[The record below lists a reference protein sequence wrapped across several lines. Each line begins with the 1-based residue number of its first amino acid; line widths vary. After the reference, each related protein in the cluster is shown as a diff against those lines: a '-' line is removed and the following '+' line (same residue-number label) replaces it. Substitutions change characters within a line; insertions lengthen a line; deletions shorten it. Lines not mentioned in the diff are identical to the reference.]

1 MTYPNSPQ
9 PNHGAPQPSSYNWD
23 AQVPAQA
30 QPQQQQP
37 QQPFYPPAGQ
47 PQQQKLALPAWP
59 TWVYT
64 GLFIL
69 TLISSFLPHI
79 TSRISGSSFA
89 QAMTAEVPFL
99 DEFFGESSETLDS
112 FGSLS
117 SSINWWGALKL
128 QGDGVGSFAEAF
140 EEEVTAELG
149 SEFETMKLVLILITL
164 SVLGFLVGAVV
175 MGVLRKVKIA
185 AVLGLVAGVIQF
197 VAVLLQAAS
206 RFSAVA
212 DPEFADIAENS
223 FGAGFWLWLILSLVA
238 VAFSIYVLIA
248 NKKPEN
254 AFVPQP
260 AQPQQPGWPNIY

>member
-69 TLISSFLPHI
+69 TLISSFLPYIAAKI
-79 TSRISGSSFA
+79 TGSSFA
-89 QAMTAEVPFL
+89 QSLTEDVPFL

-112 FGSLS
+112 FGSMTS
-117 SSINWWGALKL
+117 TVNWWGALKL
-128 QGDGVGSFAEAF
+128 RGDGFGSFAEAF
-140 EEEVTAELG
+140 EEEVTAEVG
-149 SEFETMKLVLILITL
+149 SEYETMKLVLMLITL

-175 MGVLRKVKIA
+175 MGVLRKVRIA

-197 VAVLLQAAS
+197 LAVLLGAAS
-206 RFSAVA
+206 RFSVVA
-212 DPEFADIAENS
+212 DPEFANMAETS
-223 FGAGFWLWLILSLVA
+223 FGAGFWLWVILCLVA
-238 VAFSIYVLIA
+238 VAFSIYVLVA
-248 NKKPEN
+248 FKKPKN

-260 AQPQQPGWPNIY
+260 AQPQQPGWPNTY

>member
-1 MTYPNSPQ
+1 M
-9 PNHGAPQPSSYNWD
+9 
-23 AQVPAQA
+23 
-30 QPQQQQP
+30 
-37 QQPFYPPAGQ
+37 
-47 PQQQKLALPAWP
+47 
-59 TWVYT
+59 YT

-79 TSRISGSSFA
+79 TARISGSSFA

-112 FGSLS
+112 FGSLT

-140 EEEVTAELG
+140 EKEVTAELG

-197 VAVLLQAAS
+197 VAVLLEAVS
-206 RFSAVA
+206 RFSVVA
-212 DPEFADIAENS
+212 DPEFADMAENS

-238 VAFSIYVLIA
+238 VAFSIYVLVA
-248 NKKPEN
+248 FKKPKN

-260 AQPQQPGWPNIY
+260 AQPQQPGWPNTY

>member
-30 QPQQQQP
+30 QPPQQQP

-47 PQQQKLALPAWP
+47 PQQHKVALPAWP

-79 TSRISGSSFA
+79 TARISGSSFA

-112 FGSLS
+112 FGSLT

-140 EEEVTAELG
+140 EKEVTAELG

-197 VAVLLQAAS
+197 VAVLLEAVS
-206 RFSAVA
+206 RFSVVA
-212 DPEFADIAENS
+212 DPEFADMAENS

-238 VAFSIYVLIA
+238 VAFSIYVLVA
-248 NKKPEN
+248 FKKPKN

-260 AQPQQPGWPNIY
+260 AQPQQPGWPNTY

>member
-1 MTYPNSPQ
+1 
-9 PNHGAPQPSSYNWD
+9 
-23 AQVPAQA
+23 
-30 QPQQQQP
+30 
-37 QQPFYPPAGQ
+37 
-47 PQQQKLALPAWP
+47 
-59 TWVYT
+59 
-64 GLFIL
+64 
-69 TLISSFLPHI
+69 
-79 TSRISGSSFA
+79 
-89 QAMTAEVPFL
+89 MTAEVPFL

-149 SEFETMKLVLILITL
+149 SEFETMKMVLILITL

-197 VAVLLQAAS
+197 LAVLLGAAS

-238 VAFSIYVLIA
+238 VVFSIYVLIA
-248 NKKPEN
+248 NKKPKN

-260 AQPQQPGWPNIY
+260 AQPQHPGWPNIY

>member
-23 AQVPAQA
+23 AQVPAQ
-30 QPQQQQP
+30 PQQQQP
-37 QQPFYPPAGQ
+37 QQPFNPPAGQ
-47 PQQQKLALPAWP
+47 PQQQKVALPAWP
-59 TWVYT
+59 TWVYM

-69 TLISSFLPHI
+69 TLISSFLPYIAAKI
-79 TSRISGSSFA
+79 TGSSFA
-89 QAMTAEVPFL
+89 QSLTEDVPFL

-112 FGSLS
+112 FGSMTS
-117 SSINWWGALKL
+117 TVNWWGALKL
-128 QGDGVGSFAEAF
+128 RGDGFGSFAEAF
-140 EEEVTAELG
+140 EEEVTAEVG
-149 SEFETMKLVLILITL
+149 SEYETMKLVLMLITL

-175 MGVLRKVKIA
+175 MGVLRKVRIA

-197 VAVLLQAAS
+197 LAVLLGAAS
-206 RFSAVA
+206 RFSVVA
-212 DPEFADIAENS
+212 DPEFANMAETS

-238 VAFSIYVLIA
+238 VVFSIYVLIA
-248 NKKPEN
+248 NKKPKN